1 MKPLVEANKEQEA
14 LEVLAK
20 LAASDELDRA
30 EPHYLVGVMYYS
42 LGRKDDAMRMLRIA
56 RKEIPKSARIAA
68 YLGVVVLSS
77 GEPGAAEELFRS
89 ALTLHSAEVLALIG
103 MGGIRYQQERWAEAV
118 EYFEKSRTADPGTL
132 YMLCDAYF
140 RINRTEDA
148 VLTAEVIRALGS
160 ENKALLNSLDD
171 LVRRQ
176 QSRPANFRSVIP
188 QTLLPSLRT

>member
-1 MKPLVEANKEQEA
+1 VEANKEQEA

-20 LAASDELDRA
+20 LPASDGLDRG
-30 EPHYLVGVMYYS
+30 EPHYLLGAIYYS

-56 RKEIPKSARIAA
+56 RKEIPDSARIAA
-68 YLGVVVLSS
+68 YLGVVELSS
-77 GEPGAAEELFRS
+77 GQTGAAEESFRS
-89 ALTLHSAEVLALIG
+89 ALALHSAEVLALIG

-148 VLTAEVIRALGS
+148 LLTAEVIRALGS

-171 LVRRQ
+171 LLRRQ
-176 QSRPANFRSVIP
+176 KADRQSFAP
-188 QTLLPSLRT
+188 